1 MSTSY
6 SDIDELMQDFVIW
19 EKPKTIILYSTLL
32 GAFLW
37 WFITF

>member
-6 SDIDELMQDFVIW
+6 SDIDEMMQDLVVC
-19 EKPKTIILYSTLL
+19 EQAGTIILYSTLL